1 MEVKIMNLPNIKIDD
16 ETKEKK
22 DFIYYVSRINE
33 RISWPTNAR
42 LAEFVSNGKYK
53 KYKILSIG
61 KNNVKVVVIR
71 K

>member
-22 DFIYYVSRINE
+22 NFIYYVSRINE
-33 RISWPTNAR
+33 RISWPANVT
-42 LAEFVSNGKYK
+42 LAEFVSKGKYK